1 MKILITG
8 STGLV
13 GSALIP
19 SLKSSGH
26 QIVGLVR
33 SKPKDASEVYWNP
46 EQGTINA
53 AELEGLDAV
62 VHLAGENLAAGRWT
76 DEKKK
81 RIRES
86 RIKGTRLLSET
97 LAQLNEKPAVLV
109 SASAVGFYGNRGDE
123 ILTEQRPSGSDFLA
137 EVCREW
143 ELATQAAAQAGI
155 RVVNLRF
162 GVIFSGEGGALKKM
176 LTPFRLGIGGKLGSG
191 RQYLSWIAIDDVVGA
206 IEHALTNDSLRGGVN
221 AVAPQAVTNREFT
234 KTLGRVL
241 SRPTIFP
248 VPAFAARL
256 AFGEMADATL
266 LSSQRVEPERLN
278 EAGYTFKYP
287 TLEAALRHVLNKEG
301 RRG

>member
-1 MKILITG
+1 MKILVTG

-19 SLKSSGH
+19 ALKSSGH
-26 QIVGLVR
+26 QIVRLVR

-53 AELEGLDAV
+53 VELEGLGAV

-76 DEKKK
+76 DEKKQ

-109 SASAVGFYGNRGDE
+109 SASAVGFYGSRGDE
-123 ILTEQRPSGSDFLA
+123 VLTEQSASGSDFLA

-176 LTPFRLGIGGKLGSG
+176 LLPFRLGVGGKLGSG
-191 RQYLSWIAIDDVVGA
+191 HQYMSWIAIDDAVGA
-206 IEHALTNDSLRGGVN
+206 IEHALQNDSLRGPVN
-221 AVAPQAVTNREFT
+221 VVAPQAATNREFT

-278 EAGYTFKYP
+278 EAGYSFKYP

-301 RRG
+301 QGG

>member
-1 MKILITG
+1 MKILVTG

-19 SLKSSGH
+19 ALKSSGH
-26 QIVGLVR
+26 QIVRLVR

-53 AELEGLDAV
+53 VELEGLDAV

-76 DEKKK
+76 DEKKQ

-86 RIKGTRLLSET
+86 RVKGTRLLSET

-123 ILTEQRPSGSDFLA
+123 ILTEQSASGSDFLA

-176 LTPFRLGIGGKLGSG
+176 LTPFRLGVGGKLGSG

-206 IEHALTNDSLRGGVN
+206 IEHALTNDSLRGAVN

-241 SRPTIFP
+241 SRPTILP

-301 RRG
+301 QRG

>member
-1 MKILITG
+1 MKILVTG

-19 SLKSSGH
+19 ALKSSGH
-26 QIVGLVR
+26 QIVRLVR

-46 EQGTINA
+46 EQGTIKA

-62 VHLAGENLAAGRWT
+62 VHLAGENLAVGRWT
-76 DEKKK
+76 DEKKQ

-86 RIKGTRLLSET
+86 RVKGTRLLSET

-109 SASAVGFYGNRGDE
+109 SASAVGFYGSRGDE
-123 ILTEQRPSGSDFLA
+123 ILTEQSASGSDFLA

-176 LTPFRLGIGGKLGSG
+176 LLPFRMGVGGKIGSG
-191 RQYLSWIAIDDVVGA
+191 HQYMSWIALDDAVGA
-206 IEHALTNDSLRGGVN
+206 IEHALTNETLRGPVN
-221 AVAPQAVTNREFT
+221 AVAPQAATNREFT

-266 LSSQRVEPERLN
+266 LSSQRVEPARLK
-278 EAGYTFKYP
+278 ESGYVFKYP
-287 TLEAALRHVLNKEG
+287 ELEGALKHILK
-301 RRG
+301 

>member
-1 MKILITG
+1 MKILVTG

-19 SLKSSGH
+19 ALKSSGH
-26 QIVGLVR
+26 QIVRLVR

-76 DEKKK
+76 DEKKQ

-86 RIKGTRLLSET
+86 RVKGTRLLSET
-97 LAQLNEKPAVLV
+97 LAQLTEKPAVLV

-123 ILTEQRPSGSDFLA
+123 ILTEQSASGSDFLA

-176 LTPFRLGIGGKLGSG
+176 LTPFRLGVGGKLGSG
-191 RQYLSWIAIDDVVGA
+191 RQYLSWIAIDDAVGA
-206 IEHALTNDSLRGGVN
+206 IEHALTNDSLRGAVN
-221 AVAPQAVTNREFT
+221 AVAPQAVTNRVFT

-241 SRPTIFP
+241 SRPTILP

-266 LSSQRVEPERLN
+266 LSSQRVEPERLS

-301 RRG
+301 

>member
-19 SLKSSGH
+19 VLKSSGH
-26 QIVGLVR
+26 QIVRLVR

-86 RIKGTRLLSET
+86 RVKGTRLLSET

-123 ILTEQRPSGSDFLA
+123 ILTEQSASGSDFLA

-176 LTPFRLGIGGKLGSG
+176 LTPFRLGVGGKLGSG
-191 RQYLSWIAIDDVVGA
+191 RQHLSWIAIDDVVGA
-206 IEHALTNDSLRGGVN
+206 IEHALTNDSLRGAVN

-241 SRPTIFP
+241 SRPTILP

-287 TLEAALRHVLNKEG
+287 ALEAALRHVLNKEG
-301 RRG
+301 

>member
-19 SLKSSGH
+19 VLKSSGH
-26 QIVGLVR
+26 QIVRLVR

-86 RIKGTRLLSET
+86 RVKGTRLLSET

-123 ILTEQRPSGSDFLA
+123 ILTEQSASGSDFLA

-176 LTPFRLGIGGKLGSG
+176 LTPFRLGVGGKLGSG
-191 RQYLSWIAIDDVVGA
+191 RQHLSWIAIDDVVGA
-206 IEHALTNDSLRGGVN
+206 IEHALTNDSLRGAVN

-287 TLEAALRHVLNKEG
+287 ALEAALRHVLNKEG
-301 RRG
+301 

>member
-1 MKILITG
+1 MKILVTG

-19 SLKSSGH
+19 ALKSSGH
-26 QIVGLVR
+26 QIVRLVR
-33 SKPKDASEVYWNP
+33 SKPKDASEIYWNA

-86 RIKGTRLLSET
+86 RVKGTRLLSET

-123 ILTEQRPSGSDFLA
+123 ILTEQSASGSDFLA

-176 LTPFRLGIGGKLGSG
+176 LTPFRLGVGGKLGSG

-206 IEHALTNDSLRGGVN
+206 IEHALTNDSLRGAVN

-301 RRG
+301 